1 MTKALAR
8 VAQAGRDVFRFEVWE
23 FFQNLSR
30 RKPSCQQLQYVN
42 DTDAHPA
49 QTGLPAAL
57 LGVDGYSLSEFRH
70 GDEDTTAGLCG
81 LTYWLSLWSDLGN

>member
-1 MTKALAR
+1 
-8 VAQAGRDVFRFEVWE
+8 
-23 FFQNLSR
+23 
-30 RKPSCQQLQYVN
+30 
-42 DTDAHPA
+42 
-49 QTGLPAAL
+49 LPAAL